1 MPETISRSGAIIPV
15 EIRTARTEH
24 PCNDCPEPI
33 MPRGRK
39 HDAEL
44 CCGRH
49 LASTVTALAEGQ
61 PVGVTVAPVH
71 AHTLELLRG

>member
-1 MPETISRSGAIIPV
+1 MADKRCESRNTWSAEPCKA
-15 EIRTARTEH
+15 EARFLVS
-24 PCNDCPEPI
+24 
-33 MPRGRK
+33 RGRK

-49 LASTVTALAEGQ
+49 LASTVTALMEGQ
-61 PVGVTVAPVH
+61 PVGVTVTPVH